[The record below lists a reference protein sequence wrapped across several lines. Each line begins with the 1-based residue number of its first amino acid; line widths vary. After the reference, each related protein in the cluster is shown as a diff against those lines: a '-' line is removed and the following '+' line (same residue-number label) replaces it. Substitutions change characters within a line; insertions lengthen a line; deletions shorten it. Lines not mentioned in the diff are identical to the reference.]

1 MTNPRTAGVDV
12 LLSAAASAL
21 ATRRLTTVAVE
32 DEIAREVRER
42 VWEKFPPETSKIG
55 YLLTCR
61 KCSSV
66 WAGAAVFAL
75 SRFRA
80 TRWIVAALAL
90 SEASLSLDVALN
102 SAIARLRS
110 DNDGPAGFFD

>member
-12 LLSAAASAL
+12 LLNAAAAAL
-21 ATRRLTTVAVE
+21 ATRRLTTVVVE
-32 DEIAREVRER
+32 DEIAREVREG
-42 VWEKFPPETSKIG
+42 VWQKFPPETTKIG

-66 WAGAAVFAL
+66 WAGATVFAL
-75 SRFRA
+75 SRFRV

-90 SEASLSLDVALN
+90 SEVSLSLDVALN
-102 SAIARLRS
+102 SANARLRT
-110 DNDGPAGFFD
+110 DNDSPAGFFD